1 MLPVGLL
8 EALVERPDLVLGD
21 PPRPLPP
28 HAGNTKD
35 LGLPEAGGEQD
46 REAGDD
52 LPVIGADQLVR
63 ARSRQPEPDVDPV
76 EQFERDAEL
85 TAEIGVGPLDAKCG
99 TRHLV
104 EERQGQ
110 GTPLDRGGDAGG
122 RDTGIGEM
130 LDQLHP

>member
-1 MLPVGLL
+1 MQFGRLEGDLDVLHPMVGGIGLEVTSVDPVVEPPTELGHLDAHLRQRPAEHLIVREPLLPVGLL
-8 EALVERPDLVLGD
+8 EAFVERPDLVLGD

-28 HAGNTKD
+28 HAGHTKD

-76 EQFERDAEL
+76 E
-85 TAEIGVGPLDAKCG
+85 
-99 TRHLV
+99 
-104 EERQGQ
+104 
-110 GTPLDRGGDAGG
+110 
-122 RDTGIGEM
+122 
-130 LDQLHP
+130 